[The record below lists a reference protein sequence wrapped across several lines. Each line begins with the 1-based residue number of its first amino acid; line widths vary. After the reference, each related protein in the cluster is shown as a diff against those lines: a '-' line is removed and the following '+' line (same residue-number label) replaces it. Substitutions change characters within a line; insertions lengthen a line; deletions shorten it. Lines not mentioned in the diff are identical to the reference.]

1 MKITTK
7 EEGFTL
13 AEILIAVGIMALGFL
28 AVAEMQYLSLAQK
41 QKSELGTI
49 ATNVIQFVADKDMEE
64 VRRLHLLNTIA
75 HSDSVAGRTPDF
87 SYCDGSA
94 PSDCTN
100 PPCADPCTGC
110 PGQPCD
116 TLRVLSVAQ
125 IPNPAPDPANPF
137 EESSCAPIQ
146 TDDFDPEKLV
156 FDTDVNNCTDP
167 DADMYIIKNVRASQQ
182 QDPATLV
189 QILTVTLTYAVKT
202 PGQFAETA
210 LTIIDPDNNN
220 QPILS
225 NSVAT
230 QSYVMTAHIDDWSQ
244 QIPGWTQ
251 VRVPHIP

>member
-1 MKITTK
+1 MKITRNQ
-7 EEGFTL
+7 EGFTL
-13 AEILIAVGIMALGFL
+13 AEILIAVAIMALGFL
-28 AVAEMQYLSLAQK
+28 AVAEMQYLSLRQK

-49 ATNVIQFVADKDMEE
+49 ATNMIQFASDKDMEE

-75 HSDSVAGRTPDF
+75 HSATVAGRTPDF
-87 SYCDGSA
+87 SYCDGTA

-116 TLRVLSVAQ
+116 TMRVLSIAQ

-137 EESSCAPIQ
+137 NDSSCAPIE

-156 FDTDVNNCTDP
+156 FDSNVNNCTDP
-167 DADMYIIKNVRASQQ
+167 AADMYIVKNVRASQQ
-182 QDPATLV
+182 TDPATLV

-202 PGQFAETA
+202 PSQFAETG
-210 LTIIDPDNNN
+210 LTILDPSNNN
-220 QPILS
+220 RPILS
-225 NSVAT
+225 NSIAT
-230 QSYVMTAHIDDWSQ
+230 QSYAMTAHIDDWSQ
-244 QIPGWTQ
+244 IIPGWTQ